1 MIVVRQLGVL
11 ILMTVLA
18 YNTANSSPQD
28 IAAIETIV
36 ESVGTL
42 ADRGNFEALEDLY
55 ANEVLMDYTSLAGGE
70 PELKS
75 PSAIMNEWA
84 ATLPGF
90 DRTRHRLANI
100 NVELNEDRAVATADV
115 TADHFVGELFWQV
128 SGHYRYELARFD
140 GDWKIIAH
148 RFTLTDEA
156 GTRDVF
162 GPAAESAAASPAP
175 YLQRQ
180 QTRDAVLRFLKA
192 LEDEDMAA
200 LESVFA
206 ENVVQDMPFSPE
218 GHPKRVSGRDDLVAL
233 YSGWPDNAENADF
246 TSELVFYPMQDA
258 SMVFAEFKGRVD
270 IVPTGREYRQTYGGL
285 FHVVDGEITLFREY
299 YDPKPFAWAFGL
311 E

>member
-1 MIVVRQLGVL
+1 
-11 ILMTVLA
+11 MTLFA
-18 YNTANSSPQD
+18 YNAAHSSPQD

-42 ADRGNFEALEDLY
+42 ADRGNFDALETLY
-55 ANEVLMDYTSLAGGE
+55 ADEVLMDYTSLAGGE

-75 PSAIMNEWA
+75 PQGIMSEWA

-90 DRTRHRLANI
+90 DRTRHRLDNI
-100 NVELNEDRAVATADV
+100 RVELAGDTAVATTDV
-115 TADHFVGELFWQV
+115 VADHFVGELYWQV

-148 RFTLTDEA
+148 RFTLTDEK
-156 GTRDVF
+156 GTREVF
-162 GPAAESAAASPAP
+162 GPAIEKAKTSPAP

-180 QTRDAVLRFLKA
+180 HTREAVLRFLRA
-192 LEDEDMAA
+192 LENEDMAE

-206 ENVVQDMPFSPE
+206 ENAVQDMPYSPQ
-218 GHPKRVSGRDDLVAL
+218 GHPKRVAGRAALVAL
-233 YSGWPDNAENADF
+233 YAGWPDNAENADF

-270 IVPTGREYRQTYGGL
+270 VVPTGREYRQTYGGL

-299 YDPKPFAWAFGL
+299 YDPQPFAWAFGL
-311 E
+311 D